1 MEKKRVV
8 VTGVGFVTPLGHTE
22 ETLWNNIVQGRSG
35 VGEVTAFDASQY
47 ATRIAAE
54 VKDFDPSN
62 YIDRKDMRHMDRYV
76 QFAVAAAQDAVE
88 QSGLNMADEDP
99 DRVGVYIGSGIGGM
113 KTIEEQHRVLLE
125 RGPRRV
131 SPHFIT
137 MIISNIAAGQVSIRF
152 GARGPNI
159 APVTACAT
167 SAHAIGEA
175 MRLIQYDEADVMIA
189 GGAEATIT
197 PLAMAAFIAAKAMST
212 RNEEPERACRP
223 FDKERDGFVMGE
235 GAGILVLESLEHAQK
250 RGATILAE
258 LVGYGLTGDAY
269 HVTAPH
275 PEGLG
280 AKRAMERALKQ
291 AGLSPEAIG
300 YINAHGTSTPIGD
313 IAETLA
319 IKQVFGD
326 HAYKL
331 AVSSTKSMTGHL
343 LGGAGAVETIITLL
357 ALRHQVLPPTINYE
371 NPDPE
376 CDLDYVPN
384 QAREAQFDYALT
396 NSFGFGG
403 HNATIILKRWE

>member
-313 IAETLA
+313 IAETMA